1 MTKFVA
7 CLGIAAIAMVANVV
21 VPKSTLLVTETF
33 HSSIF
38 GGAFVYVDC
47 NMSDYTEP
55 LCRAKAGMSC
65 VVDHYRLFN
74 DGQDLLDMLSEQRD
88 ACTANGCINEEMVW
102 TYPETVSPCTKTHK
116 TTQ

>member
-55 LCRAKAGMSC
+55 LCRAKAGM
-65 VVDHYRLFN
+65 
-74 DGQDLLDMLSEQRD
+74 
-88 ACTANGCINEEMVW
+88 VW